1 MQPTDPTLGAQALLL
16 AGDPPAR
23 PVDSALQRGAT
34 LGRYLVLAPLGA
46 GGMGVVYAAYDPELD
61 RKVAIKL
68 WHAQTGQATSADLAR
83 GRLQREAQA
92 LARLAHPNVVAVF
105 DVGTLE
111 GRLFVAMEHIDGWT
125 LGDWLTHEPR
135 TLPQILEVFLAAGRG
150 LVAAHAAGLVHRDI
164 KPDNLMIGRDG
175 RVRVMDFGLARTDGT
190 PDLRASADEPRGT
203 SALSLD
209 LTRTGGLL
217 GTPAYMAPEQ
227 FHGRVSDARGDQFS
241 FCVSLHEAIY
251 GERPFAGSTLGELAQ
266 NVITGNIGPARP
278 GSAVPPRVRRILLR
292 GLRPAP
298 EDRYPTMS
306 DLLAALAHD
315 PGVRRRRWLL
325 GGALALALAGG
336 VGLAVLGES
345 PRCVGAETRW
355 AAVWD
360 DTRAAAITQ
369 ALAATGRPHA
379 ADTAARVGQQLAVH
393 GDAWI
398 TMQHDACLAN
408 QVRGEQSDTLFDLR
422 MRCLADRLHE
432 VDALAR
438 QLTTADDV
446 AADRAVQAAS
456 GLTPVAVCADAEALA
471 AAVPPP
477 TDPEKRAAV
486 DALQLRLHEVESMF
500 HLGLYHAGRT
510 ASAAVL
516 ADSRATGHGP
526 LISQAARLTA
536 EFSAQDGDPAAG
548 ETLLFTAI
556 DAAAGA
562 RDLEGH
568 ALAWVALTRLAA
580 AGLHRPE
587 DALRWSRA
595 MTAAVQLL
603 PASAALLASAHRA
616 RADALADSPEPAL
629 AIPVYEEARRLLI
642 AAHGPDDAR
651 LADLDRALG
660 VLLRLLD
667 RHDGARL
674 VFDRALAVG
683 TRTLG
688 EHHPS
693 IAGHLTNL
701 ANLDTDAGDFPAAR
715 RRMTQALELR
725 LATLGEDH
733 FLVAQTR
740 YNLANIDR
748 LQGDMVAAR
757 RGGEAALATFERALG
772 PGHADVAFALNFL
785 GALAHFELR
794 LADAEALF
802 TRALTISEVALGHEH
817 LDLAS
822 PLINLG
828 RVALDRGQPEP
839 ARTHFA
845 RVLAIY
851 EKAFG
856 REHKD
861 LVDPL
866 NGLARAALARGLPEE
881 ALASAERALPL
892 VADRDELPAQRAEAR
907 ALIALALRAL
917 GRDRPRARA
926 LAEAARPEAPAG
938 PEGDAFRA
946 ELDALLARL

>member
-1 MQPTDPTLGAQALLL
+1 MGDAHALTLATGNA
-16 AGDPPAR
+16 PAR
-23 PVDSALQRGAT
+23 PAETELNRGAT

-68 WHAQTGQATSADLAR
+68 WHARTGEATSADLAR

-105 DVGTLE
+105 DVGTLD
-111 GRLFVAMEHIDGWT
+111 GRLFVAMEYIDGWT
-125 LGDWLTHEPR
+125 LGDWLTQAPR

-150 LVAAHAAGLVHRDI
+150 LIAAHAAGLVHRDI

-190 PDLRASADEPRGT
+190 AELRAPADQPHGN

-217 GTPAYMAPEQ
+217 GTPAYMSPEQ
-227 FHGRVSDARGDQFS
+227 FHGQVSDARGDQFS
-241 FCVSLHEAIY
+241 FCVSLHEAVY

-266 NVITGNIGPARP
+266 NVITGSVGPARP
-278 GSAVPPRVRRILLR
+278 GSTVPPRIRRILIR

-298 EDRYPTMS
+298 EDRYPAMT

-325 GGALALALAGG
+325 GGAVALALGG
-336 VGLAVLGES
+336 AVGLALLGDNQ
-345 PRCVGAETRW
+345 RCDSAEARW
-355 AAVWD
+355 SAVWD
-360 DTRAAAITQ
+360 DTRAAAITR
-369 ALAATGRPHA
+369 ALVATGRPHA
-379 ADTAARVGQQLAVH
+379 ADTADRVHQQIARH

-398 TMQHDACLAN
+398 AMQTDACLAN

-432 VDALAR
+432 VDALAG
-438 QLTTADDV
+438 QLAAADVV

-456 GLTPVAVCADAEALA
+456 SLTPVAVCADTEALT

-477 TDPEKRAAV
+477 TDPELRATV
-486 DALQLRLHEVESMF
+486 DLLHQRLRELESMF
-500 HLGLYHAGRT
+500 RLGLYHAGRV

-516 ADSRATGHGP
+516 EDSRETGHGP

-536 EFSAQDGDPAAG
+536 EFTAQDGDPTAA
-548 ETLLFTAI
+548 EALLFTAI
-556 DAAAGA
+556 EAAAGA

-580 AGLHRPE
+580 IALHRPE
-587 DALRWSRA
+587 DALRWSRV
-595 MTAAVQLL
+595 MEAAVQLL
-603 PASAALLASAHRA
+603 PASPALRASARRA
-616 RADALADSPEPAL
+616 RADALADASEPAL
-629 AIPVYEEARRLLI
+629 AIPVYEDARALLI

-651 LADLDRALG
+651 IAGLDNSLG

-667 RHDGARL
+667 RRDDARV
-674 VFDRALAVG
+674 VFDRALAGG

-688 EHHPS
+688 AHHPA
-693 IAGHLTNL
+693 IAGHLINL
-701 ANLDTDAGDFPAAR
+701 ANLDTDLGDYPAAR

-725 LATLGEDH
+725 IATLGKDH

-748 LQGDMVAAR
+748 LQGDTVAAR
-757 RGGEAALATFERALG
+757 QGGEAALAAFERALG
-772 PGHADVAFALNFL
+772 PDHADVAFALNFL
-785 GALAHFELR
+785 GALAQTELR
-794 LADAEALF
+794 LVDAEALF
-802 TRALTISEVALGHEH
+802 TRAIKISEVALGHDH
-817 LDLAS
+817 IDLGS

-828 RVALDRGQPEP
+828 KVALDRGQPDQ
-839 ARTHFA
+839 AHAHYA

-856 REHKD
+856 REQAD
-861 LVDPL
+861 LVYPL
-866 NGLARAALARGLPEE
+866 NGLAHAALALDRPAE
-881 ALASAERALPL
+881 ALALAERALPL
-892 VADRDELPAQRAEAR
+892 VASRDELASRRAEAR
-907 ALIALALRAL
+907 LLIALALQAL

-926 LAEAARPEAPAG
+926 LAEAARPDIATD
-938 PEGDAFRA
+938 PEGDALRA
-946 ELDALLARL
+946 ELDALLTRL